1 MGQGVYP
8 DARKAVKDLFAHA
21 PRAKR
26 SKILKFVTLRET
38 LGGTLRFPTAI
49 PEHLGLALE
58 KAITGDPKAAQRI
71 SSALKDAA
79 PEDAAAE
86 RKVLEAALKQPA
98 TAKPT
103 PEEIAPGLTLEVK
116 AGRAVLAGK
125 ALDSDFIQALRDWI
139 ATR

>member
-1 MGQGVYP
+1 MTSAP
-8 DARKAVKDLFAHA
+8 NSPKSHSIARL
-21 PRAKR
+21 
-26 SKILKFVTLRET
+26 
-38 LGGTLRFPTAI
+38 PTW
-49 PEHLGLALE
+49 
-58 KAITGDPKAAQRI
+58 QRI

-98 TAKPT
+98 TAKPA